1 MKYLLKIV
9 YFFLF
14 FILLMLIN
22 LVTTGCAPRVITKV
36 ETQEVYLTKP
46 IEIVDVDC
54 RYQDANDLDEL
65 VNYLLECVINYEAYM
80 RTLKA
85 EVKELEKK
93 R

>member
-1 MKYLLKIV
+1 MRYILRIV
-9 YFFLF
+9 YVLLF
-14 FILLMLIN
+14 FMMITLIN
-22 LVTTGCAPRVITKV
+22 LIMTGCAPRVITKV

-46 IEIVDVDC
+46 IEIADVDC

-93 R
+93 Q